1 MIYLANCPIQGR
13 SKTNKSERIERNRSE
28 RNRGRSIFNNL
39 IGRVRRMMENVVKHY
54 IYNIKTVLKGSG
66 DNEVKRTI
74 TKSGD
79 RKRSRRIIGAVR
91 SCSSE
96 SEA

>member
-1 MIYLANCPIQGR
+1 
-13 SKTNKSERIERNRSE
+13 
-28 RNRGRSIFNNL
+28 
-39 IGRVRRMMENVVKHY
+39 MMENVVKHY

-74 TKSGD
+74 TKLGD
-79 RKRSRRIIGAVR
+79 RKRSRKMIGAVR
-91 SCSSE
+91 SRSSE